1 MGGYSSAYEG
11 ELAGLKTGLT
21 SDLPLYEHTRELD
34 CRTLTVQYLVNFGV
48 GFVKGQQY
56 RSRLS
61 EVLPQVGLNKKAE
74 ALVWLRDNTFERFHF
89 TKFEKAVEAHLQR
102 PGVWDNKEIPV
113 DVYNESIRLLN
124 TRRFQPAFGCIEEY
138 YEKNLNLLARIDFE
152 SISSELKKIRFAKRA
167 SKLFNSKAAL
177 LELEAKLYS
186 WLEEYKKED

>member
-1 MGGYSSAYEG
+1 MSGYSPAYEG
-11 ELAGLKTGLT
+11 ELEGLKTGLT
-21 SDLPLYEHTRELD
+21 SGQPLYEHTRKLD
-34 CRTLTVQYLVNFGV
+34 CRTLTVHYLVNFGV

-61 EVLPQVGLNKKAE
+61 EVLPQVELNKKAE
-74 ALVWLRDNTFERFHF
+74 ALIWLRDKTFERFHF

-102 PGVWDNKEIPV
+102 PGVWSNKQIPV
-113 DVYNESIRLLN
+113 EVYHQSIRFLS
-124 TRRFQPAFGCIEEY
+124 TRRLQAAFNCVDEY
-138 YEKNLNLLARIDFE
+138 YKENLNLLARIDFE
-152 SISSELKKIRFAKRA
+152 SVSSELKKIRFAKRA